1 MKRLI
6 YSSKFWLAVI
16 GAIVALLTH
25 KLTDDAA
32 FAMYVSG
39 LFGIGILGNTAE
51 DLMEKNTVK
60 GLINTNSL
68 EKSNN

>member
-6 YSSKFWLAVI
+6 SSSKFWLAVI
-16 GAIVALLTH
+16 GAAVALLTH
-25 KLTDDAA
+25 YITEDSA

-51 DLMEKNTVK
+51 DMMEKNTVK
-60 GLINTNSL
+60 GLLDSNT
-68 EKSNN
+68 KK